1 MAVKTITLKKHEDK
15 RITEGHLWVFS
26 NEIATIEGA
35 PGAGDIVK
43 VRMHGGK
50 PLGTG
55 FYNPHSLIACRIVAA
70 PDDGIEI
77 DFEFFRRRISAAL
90 DLRRKIYPAAET
102 FRLVHGEADFLPGL
116 VIDKFNEFVTIQT
129 FSAGMDSRATL
140 ICDVLDSLVKP
151 AGIVERN
158 ESPLRALEGLELR
171 SGVVRG
177 TVSTTVVSENG
188 IRFEVD
194 PAGGQKT
201 GFFLDQRE
209 NRKAFRRYAKG
220 AAVLDGFC
228 NDGGFALNAAH
239 AGATAVTGVDVSA
252 DTVARAQANA
262 ALNAMSGAVKF
273 VKMDAFEFLRAAA
286 REGRKYDAVNLDP
299 PSFAKNRKSV
309 PAAKKG
315 YAEIN
320 AMAMRLL
327 PAGGILATS
336 SCSHHIQ
343 DETFLEIL
351 KRAAKDAGR
360 RVRLLEWRGAAPDH
374 PVNPSM
380 PETKYLKFAVLSVE

>member
-1 MAVKTITLKKHEDK
+1 MAGKTVTLKKHEDK

-35 PGAGDIVK
+35 PGAGDIVT

-50 PLGTG
+50 SLGSG
-55 FYNPHSLIACRIVAA
+55 FYNPHSLIACRIVA
-70 PDDGIEI
+70 PPGEEI
-77 DFEFFRRRISAAL
+77 DFEFFRKRISAAL
-90 DLRRKIYPAAET
+90 GLRRRIYPAAET
-102 FRLVHGEADFLPGL
+102 FRVVHGEADFLPGL
-116 VIDKFNEFVTIQT
+116 IIDKFNDVVALQA
-129 FSAGMDSRATL
+129 FSAGMDSRSTL
-140 ICDVLDSLVKP
+140 ICDVLDSLLKP

-158 ESPLRALEGLELR
+158 ESPLRTLEGLELR
-171 SGVVRG
+171 SGTLRG
-177 TVSTTVVSENG
+177 TVAATVVAENG

-194 PAGGQKT
+194 PSGGQKT

-220 AAVLDGFC
+220 ATVLDAFC
-228 NDGGFALNAAH
+228 NDGGFALNAAY

-252 DTVARAQANA
+252 DTVARAEANA
-262 ALNAMSGAVKF
+262 ALNKLSDSVKF
-273 VKMDAFEFLRAAA
+273 VKMDAFEFLRTAA

-327 PAGGILATS
+327 PPGGILATS
-336 SCSHHIQ
+336 SCSHHVQ
-343 DETFLEIL
+343 DDTFLEVL
-351 KRAAKDAGR
+351 KRAARDADR